1 MNLGNLQIAQSN
13 QPEDMMSHLG
23 GVMQVADM
31 MEQHQ
36 MNRQVMKMQLQR
48 QQGIRQILQGST
60 SPDGQLDHV
69 GAIQKMYQAGYGP
82 EAQEYEQKFGEY
94 QKNIAQAKS
103 DTAHA
108 ETFNAEAE
116 QKKVDTAKTYQDLM
130 KRDDDKTSGLLHAA
144 ADAAKTDPTAASMY
158 YGQAVTEHKANAQ
171 KWGRPAD
178 YMPDQFDPE
187 KVGQIADAF
196 DEHSQGHQEHIE
208 NQVKLM
214 QSGLKLNKD
223 RMEVETQ
230 FGPQSVRKGIGQ
242 AVQRIQAANE
252 GLQILQKPVLTA
264 DDVAMVK
271 QRLSNMPFAGADPTL
286 YGAAQKLI
294 TQVSG
299 QVGNQITES
308 QRVHLIDVFKTIGK
322 LSAKNANDEWDT
334 GAKNWQQH
342 QDMFDTWKQAFPRDM
357 FDNIEAPKLTGNAP
371 QARSSGAP
379 AKGGN
384 ATAQAG
390 GIPKFNS
397 PNDPGFKNLPSGSA
411 FIDSE
416 GHNRI
421 KH

>member
-196 DEHSQGHQEHIE
+196 DEHSQGHQEHIK
-208 NQVKLM
+208 NQIDLANSGLKITKDKLEVNQQFGPTGRNKAALLSQTADTMKQMLDMLKSGNATAEDLASAKDRIM
-214 QSGLKLNKD
+214 QSGAYSTMPTSLQGDANKLFSYFSGKSL
-223 RMEVETQ
+223 E
-230 FGPQSVRKGIGQ
+230 
-242 AVQRIQAANE
+242 
-252 GLQILQKPVLTA
+252 
-264 DDVAMVK
+264 
-271 QRLSNMPFAGADPTL
+271 
-286 YGAAQKLI
+286 
-294 TQVSG
+294 QVSPD
-299 QVGNQITES
+299 QLNHAKKMAIS
-308 QRVHLIDVFKTIGK
+308 IGRAAVN
-322 LSAKNANDEWDT
+322 SAQGMWEND
-334 GAKNWQQH
+334 GK
-342 QDMFDTWKQAFPRDM
+342 KAFPQYTDM
-357 FDNIEAPKLTGNAP
+357 FDNYKNTYPKTMFDEYENDKTNTTPSRQSTSAPTQTAAQP
-371 QARSSGAP
+371 ARDSLPKVSDQ
-379 AKGGN
+379 KSYDS
-384 ATAQAG
+384 
-390 GIPKFNS
+390 IPKGQRYVD
-397 PNDPGFKNLPSGSA
+397 PNGKIRTKG
-411 FIDSE
+411 
-416 GHNRI
+416 
-421 KH
+421 